1 MSCLG
6 FLGNGRYVQA
16 NGLRCDVFL
25 RFVGVLG
32 DPGRYAQTDGL
43 RCDVILWFM
52 VGLFH
57 MLKKCPFWRAAMVGP
72 QGLVSVLHS
81 TFLVDWYGE
90 CRHRYSD

>member
-1 MSCLG
+1 MSWLG

-57 MLKKCPFWRAAMVGP
+57 MLKKCPFWREPWWAHKAGKRATQYVPGR
-72 QGLVSVLHS
+72 LV
-81 TFLVDWYGE
+81 
-90 CRHRYSD
+90 R